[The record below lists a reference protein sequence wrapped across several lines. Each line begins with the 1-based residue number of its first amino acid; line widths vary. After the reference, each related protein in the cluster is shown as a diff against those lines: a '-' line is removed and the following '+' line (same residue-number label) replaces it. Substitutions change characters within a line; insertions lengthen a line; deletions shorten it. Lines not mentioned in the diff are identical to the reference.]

1 MGACVSQVRVR
12 RADILWVAPA
22 SSALSRPLGCNERL
36 RSLRLASCDRLLLHR
51 SGCLTG
57 LCQSRGTSR
66 DWPPPRGAP
75 REVCAHLS
83 TEVGMTAYKL
93 LTSSPHVRLRQA
105 RVPTPSLLVCVRALR
120 CPWGGPA
127 RAREDSAQQPP
138 QATSIEPYPHALL
151 HLPTGRSLPAV
162 CPSACLTRCTA
173 SSARRLLV
181 CCVRHEHH
189 ISAATSPEGSAAAV
203 DVHALLD
210 FHLSPARAPWEGGCL
225 AETSLRSSCDA

>member
-1 MGACVSQVRVR
+1 VKAR
-12 RADILWVAPA
+12 RADVLWVAPA
-22 SSALSRPLGCNERL
+22 SPALSRPLGCHERL
-36 RSLRLASCDRLLLHR
+36 RSRCLATHDRLLLHR

-57 LCQSRGTSR
+57 LCQPRGTSR

-75 REVCAHLS
+75 REVCTQLS
-83 TEVGMTAYKL
+83 TEVETSACKL

-138 QATSIEPYPHALL
+138 QATSIEPYPRALL
-151 HLPTGRSLPAV
+151 QSPTSRSLPAM
-162 CPSACLTRCTA
+162 PLSACLTRCTTP
-173 SSARRLLV
+173 SARRLLV
-181 CCVRHEHH
+181 RCVRHEHH
-189 ISAATSPEGSAAAV
+189 ISAAASPEGSAAAV

-210 FHLSPARAPWEGGCL
+210 FHL
-225 AETSLRSSCDA
+225 